1 MSEVLSGSN
10 VSIPRD
16 ESQAL
21 RMRRYLMAAGTS
33 LLLCLTLFIFAL
45 VERLPWRVAI
55 EGTAGVLGLVIV
67 FYALFRSGLNLRF
80 SDPSLTTEQLGAAL
94 LLLAY
99 LMTHA
104 GPARSSLMLFY
115 PVAMLFGVL
124 RLGSRRLMALAFLAL
139 AA

>member
-1 MSEVLSGSN
+1 MSEVLSGSS

-33 LLLCLTLFIFAL
+33 LLLCVTLFIFAL

-55 EGTAGVLGLVIV
+55 EGTAGVLLLVLLFFV
-67 FYALFRSGLNLRF
+67 LFRTGLHPRF
-80 SDPSLTTEQLGAAL
+80 SPPRLPTEQLGAAPL
-94 LLLAY
+94 FLAY

-104 GPARSSLMLFY
+104 GPARSSLLLFY
-115 PVAMLFGVL
+115 PLARLFRGL
-124 RLGSRRLMALAFLAL
+124 RL
-139 AA
+139 